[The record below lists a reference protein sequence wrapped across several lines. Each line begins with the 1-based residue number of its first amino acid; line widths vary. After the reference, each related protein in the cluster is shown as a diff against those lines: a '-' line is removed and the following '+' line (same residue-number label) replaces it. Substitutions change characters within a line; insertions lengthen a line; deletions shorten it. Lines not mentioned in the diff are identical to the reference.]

1 MNPSYRIYFDLYI
14 FTQQQYATI
23 LKFVSIAD
31 THGKH
36 NSLAIPQGDVLIHAG
51 DISMKGDKEE
61 VVDFLNWFERQD
73 FEHKILIA
81 GNHDF
86 YFERESDEHIQQL
99 LPENIVYLKDS
110 FTTIN
115 GLKIWGSPITPW
127 FFNWAFNRHRGEPI
141 KRHWD
146 LIPTDTD
153 ILITHGPIFRTL
165 DRNSQGEHVG
175 CKDLFSKVQELKLKV
190 HICGHIHEAYGMVD
204 KFGRK
209 YINASV
215 LNANYELTN
224 KPVEFEL

>member
-1 MNPSYRIYFDLYI
+1 M
-14 FTQQQYATI
+14 
-23 LKFVSIAD
+23 KFVTIAD

-36 NSLAIPQGDVLIHAG
+36 SSLRLPPGDAIIHAG

-61 VVDFLNWFERQD
+61 VVDFLKWFDNQD

-86 YFERESDEHIQQL
+86 FFERESDEHIQEL
-99 LPENIVYLKDS
+99 LPKNVVYLKDS
-110 FTTIN
+110 LTTIN

-127 FFNWAFNRHRGEPI
+127 FFNWAFNRHRGDPI

-165 DRNSQGEHVG
+165 DANSEGQHVG
-175 CKDLFSKVQELKLKV
+175 CKDLFNKVQEIKPKV
-190 HICGHIHEAYGMVD
+190 HICGHIHESYGSIEKSGI
-204 KFGRK
+204 KF
-209 YINASV
+209 INASV
-215 LNANYELTN
+215 LNADYELTN
-224 KPVEFEL
+224 IPIEFEL